1 MVRRV
6 TEASAAWLVGGAGL
20 SPLPDWLLAALR
32 GVVFIGALLASL
44 TLAVMSMIYLERRV
58 IALMQSRVGP
68 NRVGPEGLLQ
78 PLADVLKL
86 LGKEDIIPA
95 GADRVVFSLAPLV
108 MVVSALLAYA
118 VIPFSEGL
126 VLTDLNIGLV
136 YVLAVGSLSTIGVLM
151 AGWGSNNKFAL
162 LGAMRAAAQIVS
174 YEVPLVL
181 SVVGVVLL
189 TGSLSL
195 TRIVEAQTVPFLLL
209 QPLGFLVFLTASLAE
224 LNRTPFDLL
233 EAESEI
239 IAGYHT
245 EYSGIR
251 FALFFLAE
259 YLNTLTAAALA
270 TALFLGGWRGPLLPP
285 WLWFILK
292 VYLVFFVIMWLR
304 GTLPRVR
311 IDQML
316 GLAWKILVPL
326 ALLNILLT
334 SAGLSLVQA
343 ARSGGL
349 A

>member
-6 TEASAAWLVGGAGL
+6 TEASAVWLVGGAGL

-270 TALFLGGWRGPLLPP
+270 TTLFLGGWRGPLLPP

-292 VYLVFFVIMWLR
+292 VYLVFFVVMWLR

-326 ALLNILLT
+326 SLLNILLT

-343 ARSGGL
+343 ARPGGL

>member
-20 SPLPDWLLAALR
+20 SLPPDWLLAALR

-270 TALFLGGWRGPLLPP
+270 TTLFLGGWRGPLLPP

-343 ARSGGL
+343 ARPGGL

>member
-1 MVRRV
+1 
-6 TEASAAWLVGGAGL
+6 
-20 SPLPDWLLAALR
+20 
-32 GVVFIGALLASL
+32 
-44 TLAVMSMIYLERRV
+44 
-58 IALMQSRVGP
+58 
-68 NRVGPEGLLQ
+68 
-78 PLADVLKL
+78 LKL

-270 TALFLGGWRGPLLPP
+270 TTLFLGGWRGPLLPP

-292 VYLVFFVIMWLR
+292 VYLVCFVIMWLR

-343 ARSGGL
+343 ARPGGL

>member
-1 MVRRV
+1 VVRRV

-20 SPLPDWLLAALR
+20 SLPPDWLLAALR

-270 TALFLGGWRGPLLPP
+270 TTLFLGGWRGPLLPP

-343 ARSGGL
+343 ARPGGL